1 MILVRGRTY
10 YVGSLRLLGS
20 WKYFDYGAQSTIRCS
35 PGRAAVSLALV
46 QNHIEPDN
54 LHNKRGICKAEVDE
68 EFRHPDLM
76 DSNKLYLYGCGRCI
90 SGAVAESE

>member
-1 MILVRGRTY
+1 MILVRGMTY
-10 YVGSLRLLGS
+10 YVGSLGS
-20 WKYFDYGAQSTIRCS
+20 WKYIDYGAQSTIRCS

-68 EFRHPDLM
+68 E
-76 DSNKLYLYGCGRCI
+76 SSKEAGTQT
-90 SGAVAESE
+90 